1 MSSTLTRESG
11 KPGAPPAPGRG
22 SWLIRD
28 EDRHVAPAR
37 IAGTELAVA
46 VVAPAVGFATGR
58 DSARVTEARRQ
69 QLELQTSG
77 NRERQRS
84 VGHRSVA
91 ELARAVVAPAIRR
104 AIDRQGARVSRAG
117 GDREKAQPAA
127 DRARGP
133 GTRLRATRG
142 RTGLD
147 GSAAQFTVAA
157 PPPAVR
163 A

>member
-58 DSARVTEARRQ
+58 DSARVVATGKDRGEDLSRVDRKRGVTAWRDRALRRGRARLGGRRIIKKKSVLSPTMRRVAGPDTACVLRYRTQRQ
-69 QLELQTSG
+69 NDDT
-77 NRERQRS
+77 
-84 VGHRSVA
+84 
-91 ELARAVVAPAIRR
+91 AR
-104 AIDRQGARVSRAG
+104 DRM
-117 GDREKAQPAA
+117 REKGV
-127 DRARGP
+127 DR
-133 GTRLRATRG
+133 
-142 RTGLD
+142 
-147 GSAAQFTVAA
+147 
-157 PPPAVR
+157 
-163 A
+163 

>member
-58 DSARVTEARRQ
+58 DSARVVATGKDRGEDLSRVDRKRGVTAWRDRALRRGRAR
-69 QLELQTSG
+69 LG
-77 NRERQRS
+77 
-84 VGHRSVA
+84 G
-91 ELARAVVAPAIRR
+91 RR
-104 AIDRQGARVSRAG
+104 AALAG
-117 GDREKAQPAA
+117 
-127 DRARGP
+127 
-133 GTRLRATRG
+133 RLRAPARG
-142 RTGLD
+142 SPAG
-147 GSAAQFTVAA
+147 AA
-157 PPPAVR
+157 PARVARPR
-163 A
+163 